1 MPIFTRPAD
10 IARIFNLDGTLLAG
24 GSAQSPLV
32 DFAGDRSLMKLDGA
46 AHREHREIL
55 RKAFRPAG
63 LPDGGEHALEQI
75 RQAVGNWPLG
85 KRFNLGMAVDQ
96 LALGLV
102 SDLALGRAPHEL
114 LVAAA
119 AALEGLRRQA
129 QPAGLLRRALAPP
142 AHSPFH
148 ALRCAAEPY
157 LESRLKQDRPHSS
170 ATSSCIFARMAAA
183 RSRRGTQLDRD
194 DVRDEMMTVLV
205 AMTAALSCGVK
216 HAIYWILRSP
226 GTQDRLRACPRERA
240 AFPSAPEIRAGPF
253 WTPCARKSSVFA
265 RIFRLPSGKHP
276 PPSRSTDG
284 RCPRRRRSASAFTSR
299 TGVLTPSLT
308 PICSGPIDS

>member
-1 MPIFTRPAD
+1 MDPFSLPPGPKLPPGLQGAWLAYRPFEFLKRCRARHGETFTLRVPSLGPVPIFTRPAD

-119 AALEGLRRQA
+119 ARARG
-129 QPAGLLRRALAPP
+129 PAPSSAARGLAPP
-142 AHSPFH
+142 RAGAAGSF
-148 ALRCAAEPY
+148 AISCAA
-157 LESRLKQDRPHSS
+157 
-170 ATSSCIFARMAAA
+170 
-183 RSRRGTQLDRD
+183 
-194 DVRDEMMTVLV
+194 VRCRALPRV
-205 AMTAALSCGVK
+205 TA
-216 HAIYWILRSP
+216 
-226 GTQDRLRACPRERA
+226 
-240 AFPSAPEIRAGPF
+240 
-253 WTPCARKSSVFA
+253 
-265 RIFRLPSGKHP
+265 
-276 PPSRSTDG
+276 
-284 RCPRRRRSASAFTSR
+284 
-299 TGVLTPSLT
+299 
-308 PICSGPIDS
+308 